1 MLHRIDRLLKSLEFL
16 GLVLV
21 ALLTLLLLTAS
32 GRAIDLTTIPP
43 SQYSSTMA
51 APFNQPDYY
60 PITATVPANYRP
72 VSDWMGRLILP
83 SQAEYEQLK
92 QTTQETDWAWF
103 EVYTAPADAQNLIGK
118 TVRLAWTADPLAQTY
133 VRKASRDVRL
143 APQVEQSWNAGII
156 HPVRL
161 DGRNQVGPL
170 QSLAGNHI
178 YDDITVALKGR
189 FEVSP
194 GAPSPQTQ
202 TPVVLRVDREPLQV
216 SGRFVGLVK
225 FLEPVPP
232 VAPQELPPQ
241 CPGEQPCAPDVFRVQ
256 HYNPASRQFDGAT
269 ETIRV
274 PQQPENKDGFFNMTS
289 RDLAVSPVGTAG
301 WYIYGAPDRA
311 GQFTVQAMQPRSLIQ
326 LSSQKTVLGFPAG
339 LDYIGF
345 RNWENLDAQKGSLQ
359 SVLLDPK
366 ATTPEQA
373 QAKWQ
378 EGDRF
383 LLIHLFGGRGGDH
396 PNHESYVLGTYP
408 GHFSFGTAQIVR
420 DRFTDEPV
428 FDIDYYQ
435 VYGNGGDGTL
445 SGGQSWANYMGN
457 LRRGVV
463 FPRPISDVL
472 VKLDPLTKDYDFG
485 GTKLSFFREL
495 IGELSLVAARY
506 RIGDGTGDSTITS
519 ATSCVQDSAQAIF
532 LTLVRFRDKVENN
545 PQIVDWMRANPT
557 DPTTLRFRELVGL
570 AQDLAAQLTPM
581 GVVRWDWQQNA
592 EVLTGVRQDEK
603 FISISDF
610 QIRNLLTGLISWR
623 TAMPRQAHDEFAL
636 LFLHHGAALDVLRT
650 NQIGGNNPTF
660 APLEAT
666 LLLGAWKFPG
676 TQVPL
681 LAFLVIRSFGGASI
695 PAASDW
701 LLTLAA
707 LLGLGILVFLV
718 RQIPALARP
727 LQSQTFLPWQ
737 PVRPG
742 LRQVLTLLRLLL
754 VPALLQEY
762 LFRVLLIPYPK
773 PWIPEAAWWAWA
785 LLALGL
791 FVGFQVLWAKLN
803 PRHAKTLL
811 THPTFLLLVTL
822 LGLTC
827 TILYRLTGSL
837 WTIALLHWAAMAIW
851 WFLWGGWARFSR
863 RGAVQMQDFEE
874 NRRLV

>member
-1 MLHRIDRLLKSLEFL
+1 MNNAMPSQRLHQLLKSIGFL
-16 GLVLV
+16 GLFLG
-21 ALLTLLLLTAS
+21 LLLTVLALLALRS
-32 GRAIDLTTIPP
+32 PAIDLTTIPP
-43 SQYSSTMA
+43 SQYASTMA

-60 PITATVPANYRP
+60 PITPAAPANYRP

-83 SQAEYEQLK
+83 SQAEYEQVK

-103 EVYTAPADAQNLIGK
+103 EVYTAPPDAQNLVGK
-118 TVRLAWTADPLAQTY
+118 TLRLAWMADPVAQTY

-143 APQVEQSWNAGII
+143 APQVEPSWNAGII

-178 YDDITVALKGR
+178 YDDITVILKGQ
-189 FEVSP
+189 FQVEP
-194 GAPSPQTQ
+194 GPPSPQTQ
-202 TPVVLRVDREPLQV
+202 TPIVLRVNREPLQA

-232 VAPQELPPQ
+232 ADPQELPPQ
-241 CPGEQPCAPDVFRVQ
+241 CPGDKPCAPDRIRVQ
-256 HYNPASRQFDGAT
+256 HYNLATKQFDGAV

-274 PQQPENKDGFFNMTS
+274 PQQPENKDGFFNMTT
-289 RDLAVSPVGTAG
+289 RDLASSAAGSAG
-301 WYIYGAPDRA
+301 WYIYGTPDRA
-311 GQFTVQAMQPRSLIQ
+311 GVFTVQAMQPRSLVQVAPQQTI
-326 LSSQKTVLGFPAG
+326 LGLKPG
-339 LDYIGF
+339 LNYINF
-345 RNWENLDAQKGSLQ
+345 QSWADLDAQEGSLKT
-359 SVLLDPK
+359 LRLD
-366 ATTPEQA
+366 ASASPEQTP
-373 QAKWQ
+373 WQ
-378 EGDRF
+378 EDDRF
-383 LLIHLFGGRGGDH
+383 LLMHLFGGRGGTH
-396 PNHESYVLGTYP
+396 PNHESYVFGTYP

-420 DRFTDEPV
+420 DRFTDEPI

-445 SGGQSWANYMGN
+445 SGGQTWANYMGN

-495 IGELSLVAARY
+495 IGELSLVGARY

-519 ATSCVQDSAQAIF
+519 ATSCVQDSAQAVF
-532 LTLVRFRDKVENN
+532 LTLVRFRDKVEAN
-545 PQIVDWMRANPT
+545 PQIVAWMQANPT
-557 DPTTLRFRELVGL
+557 DPNTLRFQELVQL
-570 AQDLAAQLTPM
+570 AKDLARQLTPM

-592 EVLTGVRQDEK
+592 EVLTGVRTDEP

-623 TAMPRQAHDEFAL
+623 TAMPRQANDEFAM
-636 LFLHHGAALDVLRT
+636 LFLHHGAALKYLRT
-650 NQIGGNNPTF
+650 NQIGGNDPTI

-666 LLLGAWKFPG
+666 LLLGAWKVPG

-681 LAFLVIRSFGGASI
+681 FAFLVIRSFGGVSI
-695 PAASDW
+695 PTGQDW

-707 LLGLGILVFLV
+707 LLGLGLLVYLI
-718 RQIPALARP
+718 RQVPALARP
-727 LQSQTFLPWQ
+727 LQAQPFLPWQ
-737 PVRPG
+737 PDRSPWY
-742 LRQVLTLLRLLL
+742 RQALTLLRLLFI
-754 VPALLQEY
+754 PALLQEY

-773 PWIPEAAWWAWA
+773 PWIPEGIWWAWA

-791 FVGFQVLWAKLN
+791 FVAFQVLWAKLR
-803 PRHAKTLL
+803 PRSAKTL
-811 THPTFLLLVTL
+811 THPTFLVLTTL

-837 WTIALLHWAAMAIW
+837 WTITVLHWVAVAIW
-851 WFLWGGWARFSR
+851 WLLWGGRARFGSR
-863 RGAVQMQDFEE
+863 NFSPGAVLS
-874 NRRLV
+874 R